1 MTVLKMTEHFEAP
14 IDRVF
19 ELGIDFKRY
28 PEWNGFY
35 SEVKEIKGLP
45 DKIGTKVFGTM
56 KVLGKPIE
64 GVTEIVEIEKPR
76 LIKFVGT
83 SPQGGSLKSLYKLT
97 PVGIGTD
104 LLVEF
109 EYELPVEFYTLFDKP
124 FVEKTVERELRHTLE
139 NFKAFIELRTPALV

>member
-1 MTVLKMTEHFEAP
+1 MK
-14 IDRVF
+14 I
-19 ELGIDFKRY
+19 LGR
-28 PEWNGFY
+28 
-35 SEVKEIKGLP
+35 
-45 DKIGTKVFGTM
+45 
-56 KVLGKPIE
+56 PIE
-64 GVTEIVEIEKPR
+64 AVTEIVEIEKPR
-76 LIKFVGT
+76 LLKIVGT

-109 EYELPVEFYTLFDKP
+109 EYELPTEFYALFDKP